1 MYSLILILKLIFF
14 VCIIVFSFYL
24 RRFLKFHFNS
34 KYKEVKYGETSSL
47 EENKSIFH
55 KLKLPKSLNMEYT
68 ENKLYKCGNPLHLTP
83 VSYWLLKILIAIGLF
98 FSSMQI
104 HLLGKSYIANI
115 VTSILF
121 AVLGFY
127 IVDIINYFNNKDD
140 INKIRMDLA
149 DVYDLINLQTIAGVN
164 IGPALVEAYTVCK
177 NKRLKKSLIKLAAKI
192 NLSKN
197 MERALDD
204 FNSEYNIPEVET
216 FVSTIKECI
225 GTGLY
230 EETIDDQSSSLKTVN
245 ALYVEGQTEKIDMY
259 MLLIDVLMFIGILA
273 VVFFVVA
280 GNLMQSTNGI
290 FR

>member
-1 MYSLILILKLIFF
+1 MNSLIIILKLIFL
-14 VCIIVFSFYL
+14 VCIIVLSFYL

-34 KYKEVKYGETSSL
+34 KYREAKYGETSTSSESKCFFHKIKLPNGLSL
-47 EENKSIFH
+47 ERI
-55 KLKLPKSLNMEYT
+55 
-68 ENKLYKCGNPLHLTP
+68 ENKLEKCGNPLHLTP
-83 VSYWLLKILIAIGLF
+83 VSYWILKILLVPALFASTIQMHILSYNTVINVVTALF
-98 FSSMQI
+98 F
-104 HLLGKSYIANI
+104 G
-115 VTSILF
+115 
-121 AVLGFY
+121 VLGFY

-149 DVYDLINLQTIAGVN
+149 DVYDLINLQTMAGVN

-197 MERALDD
+197 IDKALDD
-204 FNSEYNIPEVET
+204 FNGEYNMPEVET

-225 GTGLY
+225 STGLY

-245 ALYVEGQTEKIDMY
+245 ALYVEKQTEKIDMY
-259 MLLIDVLMFIGILA
+259 MLLIDMLMFIGILA
-273 VVFFVVA
+273 IVFFVVA

-290 FR
+290 FK